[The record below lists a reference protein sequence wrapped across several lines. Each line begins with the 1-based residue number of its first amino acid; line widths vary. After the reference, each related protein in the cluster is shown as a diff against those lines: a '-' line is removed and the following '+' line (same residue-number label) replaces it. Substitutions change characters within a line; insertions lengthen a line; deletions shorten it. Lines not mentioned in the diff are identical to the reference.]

1 MKKRPDISGIRS
13 LVSICGCAS
22 ILIHLALYARGCT
35 TTLIHFKGNGRNR
48 SLFDAPNAYPFGFFA
63 AIQFAVFP
71 IERELVA
78 REIAEDFTILVSLR
92 GWVISDF
99 DELPCF
105 DILKNRDLVTIFLP
119 QSENRFT
126 HRIIKCGQIDDVP
139 SFSVLIRYLRHET
152 VVGPF

>member
-22 ILIHLALYARGCT
+22 ILIHLAPFARGYT
-35 TTLIHFKGNGRNR
+35 TTLIHFKGNR

-63 AIQFAVFP
+63 AIQFAVIP

-78 REIAEDFTILVSLR
+78 REIAEDFAILVSLR
-92 GWVISDF
+92 GWVIFDF

-105 DILKNRDLVTIFLP
+105 DI
-119 QSENRFT
+119 
-126 HRIIKCGQIDDVP
+126 
-139 SFSVLIRYLRHET
+139 
-152 VVGPF
+152 

>member
-13 LVSICGCAS
+13 RVSICGCAS

-35 TTLIHFKGNGRNR
+35 TTLIHFKGNR

-78 REIAEDFTILVSLR
+78 REIAKHLPIFVPLL
-92 GWVISDF
+92 GWVSSDF

-105 DILKNRDLVTIFLP
+105 DILKNCDLIIVFLP
-119 QSENRFT
+119 QSENRFA
-126 HRIIKCGQIDDVP
+126 HRIIKCGQIDDMP